1 VTDNMARLRS
11 SPSLGQVR
19 RHRVGQDESE
29 QIQQLPWTAA
39 LARSMIRAHGSKSAP
54 ASTIAMGAV
63 GSSGSG
69 TGRNRPHLSGM
80 R

>member
-1 VTDNMARLRS
+1 MTDVRALLPS
-11 SPSLGQVR
+11 SPSLGQVKR
-19 RHRVGQDESE
+19 QRVGQDESE
-29 QIQQLPWTAA
+29 RIRRSPWTVAP
-39 LARSMIRAHGSKSAP
+39 ARSTIRVHGCKSAP

-80 R
+80 